1 VLNRARSST
10 SDHWLRPN
18 INNSPG
24 RLTVADER
32 ERTALARD
40 QRDVARLEAFRIM
53 LGGWIDVML
62 PLTDPLESPGR
73 RWHPADL
80 IDDLSAHHAD
90 VVAELARLKA
100 AVVIE
105 DSDT

>member
-1 VLNRARSST
+1 
-10 SDHWLRPN
+10 
-18 INNSPG
+18 
-24 RLTVADER
+24 VADDR
-32 ERTALARD
+32 KRAALARD
-40 QRDVARLEAFRIM
+40 QRDVARLEAFKIM

-62 PLTDPLESPGR
+62 PLIDPLESPGR

-80 IDDLSAHHAD
+80 VDDLTAHHAD
-90 VVAELARLKA
+90 VTAEIARLKA

>member
-1 VLNRARSST
+1 MTDDREAAA
-10 SDHWLRPN
+10 
-18 INNSPG
+18 
-24 RLTVADER
+24 LT
-32 ERTALARD
+32 RD
-40 QRDVARLEAFRIM
+40 QRDAARLEAFRLM
-53 LGGWIDVML
+53 LGGWLDVML
-62 PLTDPLESPGR
+62 PLADPLESPGR

-90 VVAELARLKA
+90 VTAEIAQLKS